1 MYESVVYWQ
10 LATSNWLQT
19 TFYWL
24 LTSDL
29 IAIDNWLQTT
39 DLIIL
44 DTNIFHSYSTIPWPT
59 QPVILPNC
67 PLCPAT
73 KDLELYTPNPGP
85 ALSSYQALSH
95 YPMSQPTFNMFY
107 YISFFLSSCS
117 SDSPAAIIMH
127 LSRFSPYNNN
137 IIGLS

>member
-1 MYESVVYWQ
+1 MYESVVYLQ

-59 QPVILPNC
+59 KPVILPNC
-67 PLCPAT
+67 LLSPAT
-73 KDLELYTPNPGP
+73 KDVELYTLNPGP
-85 ALSSYQALSH
+85 TLPSYRAQSH
-95 YPMSQPTFNMFY
+95 YPMSQPTSNMFY
-107 YISFFLSSCS
+107 YISFLSSCS
-117 SDSPAAIIMH
+117 SDSPAEIIMH
-127 LSRFSPYNNN
+127 LSRLSPYNDN
-137 IIGLS
+137 IISLS